1 MVISGRPSGW
11 TLSGPESRVSAKN
24 AGLEQPPCAR
34 ETRGLETTVFQERP
48 SRSDRRTTKQWV
60 TKRKCGLKRQHQ
72 YLLRESAV
80 MGIIGVRTLGFH
92 IDSALA
98 ELRVDRALVLL
109 VGAAAITAS
118 ADGLSR
124 AIRRRMTVPPMR

>member
-11 TLSGPESRVSAKN
+11 TLSGPEKP
-24 AGLEQPPCAR
+24 GLSEKCGFRATPCAR

-48 SRSDRRTTKQWV
+48 SRSDRMTTKQWV

-72 YLLRESAV
+72 YLLRETAV

-92 IDSALA
+92 IDSALP